1 MNRLNDAE
9 TGMLCSMPFFMLSNV
24 SFEKILSSVVV
35 TELVI
40 LPVYCIE
47 IFSYHRSLPM
57 RSLRL
62 KG

>member
-1 MNRLNDAE
+1 
-9 TGMLCSMPFFMLSNV
+9 MPFFMFSSV
-24 SFEKILSSVVV
+24 FFEKISLSVVV

-47 IFSYHRSLPM
+47 IFSYQRSLPGF
-57 RSLRL
+57 SLRL

>member
-1 MNRLNDAE
+1 MGIE
-9 TGMLCSMPFFMLSNV
+9 CSMPFFMFSSV
-24 SFEKILSSVVV
+24 FFEKISDSVVV

-47 IFSYHRSLPM
+47 IFSYQRSLPVF
-57 RSLRL
+57 SLRL

>member
-1 MNRLNDAE
+1 LNDAE
-9 TGMLCSMPFFMLSNV
+9 IGIECSMPFFMFSSV
-24 SFEKILSSVVV
+24 SLEKTFDSVVV

-47 IFSYHRSLPM
+47 IFSYQRSLPCF
-57 RSLRL
+57 SLRL

>member
-1 MNRLNDAE
+1 
-9 TGMLCSMPFFMLSNV
+9 MPFFMLSSV
-24 SFEKILSSVVV
+24 FWEKISDSVVV

-47 IFSYHRSLPM
+47 IFSYQRSLPM

>member
-1 MNRLNDAE
+1 
-9 TGMLCSMPFFMLSNV
+9 MPFFMLSMV
-24 SFEKILSSVVV
+24 FLEKISDSVVV

-40 LPVYCIE
+40 FPVYCIE
-47 IFSYHRSLPM
+47 IFSYQRSLPT

>member
-1 MNRLNDAE
+1 M
-9 TGMLCSMPFFMLSNV
+9 CSMPFFMFSSV
-24 SFEKILSSVVV
+24 SLEKTSDSVVV

-47 IFSYHRSLPM
+47 IFSYQRSLPCF
-57 RSLRL
+57 SLRL

>member
-1 MNRLNDAE
+1 
-9 TGMLCSMPFFMLSNV
+9 MPFFMFSSV
-24 SFEKILSSVVV
+24 FFEKISDSVVV

-47 IFSYHRSLPM
+47 IFSYQRSFPVF
-57 RSLRL
+57 SLRL

>member
-1 MNRLNDAE
+1 
-9 TGMLCSMPFFMLSNV
+9 MPFFMLSSV
-24 SFEKILSSVVV
+24 SFENILSSVVL

-47 IFSYHRSLPM
+47 IFSYQRSLPVF
-57 RSLRL
+57 SLRL